1 MSADPRDVA
10 LYRAGWAAG
19 YEHGQRDENDD
30 WQAWLGVLRPALNQ
44 PRYAEVSSAR
54 QPTNAPC
61 RYDDRCKGCS
71 RCTRASAAFRNS
83 LRYGRADYPG
93 AHVRP
98 TLPDD
103 ICPKCATTRTTPI
116 RRAGRVHPTLCLA
129 CTKAEVG
136 Q

>member
-10 LYRAGWAAG
+10 LYRAGWAGG
-19 YEHGQRDENDD
+19 YAHGRHDENDD
-30 WQAWLGVLRPALNQ
+30 WQAWLGVLRPVLKQ
-44 PRYAEVSSAR
+44 PRHAKLEAAR
-54 QPTNAPC
+54 QPTNEPC
-61 RYDDRCKGCS
+61 RYSYDDKCKGCS

-98 TLPDD
+98 TLPNNV
-103 ICPKCATTRTTPI
+103 CPKCITTRTTPT
-116 RRAGRVHPTLCLA
+116 RRSDPTLCLA